1 MACALGSLARRAANA
16 ANGTTA
22 NGVTVSAG
30 GAVPQVY
37 FHPSRPGEAAAD
49 AGVSGRPR
57 LIGIHIRAQD
67 STHNTH
73 VADKGEASRKKLE
86 GAVQQCARRR
96 MAAAAADVVAAACG
110 STACTARTA
119 VAIFVASD
127 HMGLKRQVL
136 AELRSWPGVVAEG
149 LSSIHG
155 FRGDA
160 ASRGTAKG
168 HEVAAIELAILAHA
182 DELIQAGNRAFS
194 SYSLTAAG
202 LNVHAT
208 RPTQYAIHHPC
219 AEEFGGYFG
228 DESDCMEQLHPQP
241 WLNLRW
247 PVEETPLEW
256 RRVPCKLYDPTG
268 APKPLVSRLA
278 AKGSMELRCHDLAA
292 MAVSHGVWTNAN
304 AKPPP
309 RTPAAS
315 AASAPAKPAHWKPR
329 AQRERDEL

>member
-1 MACALGSLARRAANA
+1 L
-16 ANGTTA
+16 
-22 NGVTVSAG
+22 
-30 GAVPQVY
+30 
-37 FHPSRPGEAAAD
+37 
-49 AGVSGRPR
+49 PR
-57 LIGIHIRAQD
+57 LQPAQD

-96 MAAAAADVVAAACG
+96 MAAAVADVVAAACG

-247 PVEETPLEW
+247 PVEQTSFKARHVPSTSPSTQLIALCPTLAFRS
-256 RRVPCKLYDPTG
+256 RRRHSSGG
-268 APKPLVSRLA
+268 ASRASSTTQRARPSLSSRA
-278 AKGSMELRCHDLAA
+278 SLPRAPWSCAA
-292 MAVSHGVWTNAN
+292 MTS
-304 AKPPP
+304 PPWP
-309 RTPAAS
+309 
-315 AASAPAKPAHWKPR
+315 
-329 AQRERDEL
+329 